1 MSSASAWLSRESAD
15 RRTATLPSLIAP
27 SRALG
32 GWTTRRLVLSA
43 WVLPSARSMSGS
55 AAPARPCFR
64 FAQQVAADCDHLR
77 RRVRRRVHLQRAD
90 PYELLRRYDDG
101 GRALFFTAG
110 MLARSGSAYRGADQP
125 PHRPR
130 LHHACGRVPASLL
143 LFLAA
148 LAPNLGIATAYLTLC
163 GSLSQLDVPTLA
175 AIDLSQSG
183 RKSGPDAMKFILMP
197 FSLAATVAPVL
208 AGWQL
213 LSFSTT
219 TANIVLLCGRY
230 A

>member
-15 RRTATLPSLIAP
+15 RRTAHPAVANCSLAGAWRMDDFDGYFCP
-27 SRALG
+27 LG
-32 GWTTRRLVLSA
+32 PA

-55 AAPARPCFR
+55 AAPERPCFR
-64 FAQQVAADCDHLR
+64 FAQQVAAADCDHFR
-77 RRVRRRVHLQRAD
+77 RRVRRRVHLQRSD

-101 GRALFFTAG
+101 ERALFFTAG
-110 MLARSGSAYRGADQP
+110 MLARSGSASRGADQP

-130 LHHACGRVPASLL
+130 PHHACGRVPASLL

-183 RKSGPDAMKFILMP
+183 RKSGR
-197 FSLAATVAPVL
+197 T
-208 AGWQL
+208 
-213 LSFSTT
+213 
-219 TANIVLLCGRY
+219 R
-230 A
+230 